1 VEQAGAARH
10 ALEAKLAEAKAV
22 AGGAAKEK
30 EEELAALRARVAA
43 ADAAAQERF
52 GADAVHVE
60 AARPCLPHRRARP
73 HGVLYR
79 HATQRRLILL
89 LLAPIR
95 DHTAPQR
102 L

>member
-1 VEQAGAARH
+1 MEQAGAARH
-10 ALEAKLAEAKAV
+10 ALEAKLAEAKAA
-22 AGGAAKEK
+22 AGGTAKEK

-43 ADAAAQERF
+43 ADAPAQERY
-52 GADAVHVE
+52 AVHVE